1 MKKEEKE
8 IMKLPNLAEMTDIEA
23 IRWYTCEFLRLS
35 REGQLNSE
43 YGKALL
49 EWKKQLNARLEQ
61 SRKEWW

>member
-1 MKKEEKE
+1 MKKRENEM
-8 IMKLPNLAEMTDIEA
+8 MKLPNLAAMTDIEA
-23 IRWYTCEFLRLS
+23 IHWYTSEFLRLS

-49 EWKKQLNARLEQ
+49 EWKKQLNACLEQ

>member
-1 MKKEEKE
+1 MTKGENQM
-8 IMKLPNLAEMTDIEA
+8 IQLPNLEEMTDVEA
-23 IRWYTCEFLRLS
+23 IHFYTSEFLRLS

-49 EWKKQLNARLEQ
+49 EWKKEMNKRLEQ

>member
-1 MKKEEKE
+1 M
-8 IMKLPNLAEMTDIEA
+8 IQLPDLSKMTDVEA
-23 IRWYTCEFLRLS
+23 IHFYTSEFLRLS

-49 EWKKQLNARLEQ
+49 EWKKEMNKRLEQ